1 MADNFTPVQAQ
12 KFTLAGSGVSTNAT
26 SIILSSFKLPDG
38 STTITM
44 SNFGDIGYGTLEP
57 GTSREEQISFTG
69 VTQNGDGTATL
80 TGVTR
85 GLRFVAPYD
94 EVTANKKL
102 HAGGAVFVLSNTAAF
117 YAELGGKDNDET
129 VTGLWTFTQFPE
141 KSGTT
146 TPTDAD
152 QFATKAYVDA
162 TATGSAVYD
171 QNIVAGVAGETLAA
185 GNLVYFKTS
194 DGRWWLTDA
203 DTAATVDGVILG
215 FAQGAATAGV
225 AVNVVIGGVDKNQS
239 GLTAGTTYYASNT
252 AGALSSSAGT
262 VERIV
267 GKALTTTSIILNPNF
282 AVIPTA
288 DEKEALVGSSGT
300 PSSANK
306 FITADDVAEN
316 TASKIIRRK
325 SDSNITVPTTPT
337 ASTDAASKAYA
348 DSLTSLQAF
357 TQFINL
363 SQSTADRINGG
374 ASSTDGTVAY
384 IVCNTSTQS
393 YKLNRYALDTTT
405 GQFHLTHNV
414 DVNPFGTTINGASQ
428 YAGVT
433 EIGNYVYVT
442 ISDGASTKTRRFD
455 KADLLNGADCTYSGG
470 SPTNANEKVSYTD
483 GADLIVHSTGT
494 TWKRYSISGTTL
506 TAGADVTSITSPSSA
521 WYDGS
526 KVYFKE
532 GNTTYRY
539 TTTGTSEASDTRSVY
554 AGDRVIWGVNTNSGA
569 IYVVQGGLSA
579 SYSILS
585 PIDKP

>member
-1 MADNFTPVQAQ
+1 MADQFTPVQAQ
-12 KFTLAGSGVSTNAT
+12 KFTLAGSGVSTTAT

-80 TGVTR
+80 SGVTR

-129 VTGLWTFTQFPE
+129 VTGLWTYTQFPK

-152 QFATKAYVDA
+152 QFAPKAYVDA

-171 QNIVAGVAGETLAA
+171 QNVVAGVAGETLAA

-306 FITADDVAEN
+306 FITADDVSSAAASGKIVRASGTALPALDGSALTGINASRKLTSITADTTVSSTTSDTALITYSVTGGTLSTANVIRLTTRIRMRTESTN
-316 TASKIIRRK
+316 AVTFRLKYGATTVCSAAVSPAVGTGIETYGYFVAYLFAAGTTSSQEGSFQFTGTKSEPGNYSDSEAGRKDFVALGTASE
-325 SDSNITVPTTPT
+325 D
-337 ASTDAASKAYA
+337 
-348 DSLTSLQAF
+348 
-357 TQFINL
+357 
-363 SQSTADRINGG
+363 STADKNLVLSYQPG
-374 ASSTDGTVAY
+374 ANSANDYCTVY
-384 IVCNTSTQS
+384 HSLI
-393 YKLNRYALDTTT
+393 
-405 GQFHLTHNV
+405 
-414 DVNPFGTTINGASQ
+414 
-428 YAGVT
+428 
-433 EIGNYVYVT
+433 EI
-442 ISDGASTKTRRFD
+442 IK
-455 KADLLNGADCTYSGG
+455 
-470 SPTNANEKVSYTD
+470 
-483 GADLIVHSTGT
+483 
-494 TWKRYSISGTTL
+494 
-506 TAGADVTSITSPSSA
+506 
-521 WYDGS
+521 
-526 KVYFKE
+526 
-532 GNTTYRY
+532 
-539 TTTGTSEASDTRSVY
+539 
-554 AGDRVIWGVNTNSGA
+554 
-569 IYVVQGGLSA
+569 
-579 SYSILS
+579 
-585 PIDKP
+585 